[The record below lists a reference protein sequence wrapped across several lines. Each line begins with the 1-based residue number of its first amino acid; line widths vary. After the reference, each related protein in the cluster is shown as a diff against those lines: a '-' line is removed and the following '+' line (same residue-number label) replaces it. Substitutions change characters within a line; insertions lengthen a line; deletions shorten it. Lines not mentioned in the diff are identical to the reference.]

1 MTFFKHGFMSAG
13 FLNLSAREA
22 YKETC
27 ENDAIIV
34 DVRESRLIGHK
45 RFDVPEIINMP
56 LSLLP
61 SNYQNLPDDIP
72 LIVADTV
79 GLRSHEGMEFLLEK
93 GFRNIAN
100 LAGGI
105 VEWERDGMPI
115 RIDKSKKLSGSCVCQ
130 LKPRNKK

>member
-22 YKETC
+22 YKETS